1 MSSEMDKLLEE
12 LRAMK
17 KTEPT
22 FNIKTV
28 WEGIAQRKDFSEM
41 GFKSIEE
48 FESWIS
54 DNPYCN
60 L

>member
-1 MSSEMDKLLEE
+1 MSEMDKLLEE
-12 LRAMK
+12 LRNMK
-17 KTEPT
+17 KTTPN

-48 FESWIS
+48 LEQFLS
-54 DNPYCN
+54 DNPYAN